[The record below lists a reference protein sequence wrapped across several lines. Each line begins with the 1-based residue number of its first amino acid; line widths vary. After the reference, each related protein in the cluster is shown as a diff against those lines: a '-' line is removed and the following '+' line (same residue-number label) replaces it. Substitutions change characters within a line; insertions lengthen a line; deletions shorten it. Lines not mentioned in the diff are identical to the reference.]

1 MTGDLIIGT
10 AASAGLTQ
18 AFGNFDQLKFDNS
31 HSDSARGPNKIVMH
45 DNGSSWRG
53 GFGIHSGTVAY
64 YSGDKHIWYKTGSSD
79 SYTERMTLDGSGNLS
94 IDGTL
99 SASGYNKS
107 NWDTAYN
114 WGNHAGGYLTS
125 ETFGSS
131 DVVFSLSGDD
141 VTAGESITLAGGLS
155 YSGTT
160 LTSANDNTTYTAGT
174 GLTLTGT
181 SFSVTANTYATA
193 AQGTTA
199 DAALPKAGGTMTG
212 ALTINQKNGSALNLR
227 STTNSQPSRITFS
240 SDVPADQI
248 GYIEYSHVNTAS
260 YGSGGIFLL

>member
-1 MTGDLIIGT
+1 
-10 AASAGLTQ
+10 
-18 AFGNFDQLKFDNS
+18 
-31 HSDSARGPNKIVMH
+31 MH

-53 GFGIHSGTVAY
+53 GFGIHSGTVA

-114 WGNHAGGYLTS
+114 WGNHASGGYLTS

-141 VTAGESITLAGGLS
+141 VTAGE
-155 YSGTT
+155 
-160 LTSANDNTTYTAGT
+160 
-174 GLTLTGT
+174 
-181 SFSVTANTYATA
+181 
-193 AQGTTA
+193 
-199 DAALPKAGGTMTG
+199 KH
-212 ALTINQKNGSALNLR
+212 
-227 STTNSQPSRITFS
+227 NSCWRIK
-240 SDVPADQI
+240 
-248 GYIEYSHVNTAS
+248 
-260 YGSGGIFLL
+260 L